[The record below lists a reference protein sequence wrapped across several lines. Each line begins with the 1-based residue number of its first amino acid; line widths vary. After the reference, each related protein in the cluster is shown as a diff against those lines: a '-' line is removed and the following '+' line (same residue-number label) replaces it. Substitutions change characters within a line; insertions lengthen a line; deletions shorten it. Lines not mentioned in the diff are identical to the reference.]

1 MSADTGSAET
11 ESSERERR
19 AERPAA
25 AGASALW
32 DVARYEGRNRV
43 PVTAVLG
50 VLFSLFG
57 AFYVWLGPELV
68 AGDQMQELLDQLP
81 PAMVE
86 LFGFESLESL
96 GGLLASEFYT
106 FGWIV
111 GLGGYVAY
119 SAAGTV
125 AGDLRDE
132 RMDLLVAGPVA
143 RRSVL
148 LGKYLA
154 LFVPILAVNVV
165 VPTVLYA
172 ASVAVGDPLS
182 LTDLAVLHA
191 LSVPYLLLW
200 AAVGLLLGVAVRGG
214 RTAGRLALGLVFAG
228 WIVEAV
234 LSTTDYAWVGAVSPT
249 RYFDPPAIL
258 VDGTY
263 DVVGAVLLLAV
274 AAALVGGSLVWFEHS
289 DL

>member
-1 MSADTGSAET
+1 MSGETDATG
-11 ESSERERR
+11 RERTS
-19 AERPAA
+19 RPPATG
-25 AGASALW
+25 AGATW

-43 PVTAVLG
+43 PVTVVLA

-86 LFGFESLESL
+86 LFGFQSLESL

-106 FGWIV
+106 LGWIV
-111 GLGGYVAY
+111 GFGGYVAY

-132 RMDLLVAGPVA
+132 QMDLLLAGPVA

-148 LGKYLA
+148 LGKYFA
-154 LFVPILAVNVV
+154 LLVPILVVSVV
-165 VPTVLYA
+165 VPAVLYA

-182 LTDLAVLHA
+182 LADLAVLHA

-200 AAVGLLLGVAVRGG
+200 AAVGLVLGVAVRGG

-228 WIVEAV
+228 WIVESVIA
-234 LSTTDYAWVGAVSPT
+234 TTDYAWVGAVSPT
-249 RYFDPPAIL
+249 RYFDPPAVL
-258 VDGTY
+258 VDGSY
-263 DVVGAVLLLAV
+263 DIAGATLLLAV
-274 AAALVGGSLVWFEHS
+274 AAALVGAGLRWFERS